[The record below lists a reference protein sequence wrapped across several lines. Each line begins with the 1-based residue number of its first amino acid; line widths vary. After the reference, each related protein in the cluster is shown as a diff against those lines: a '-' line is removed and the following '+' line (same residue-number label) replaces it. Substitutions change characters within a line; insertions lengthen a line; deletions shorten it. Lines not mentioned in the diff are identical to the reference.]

1 MLFSLAFGLFFI
13 PEGFGFKANR
23 NYGVPELSS
32 LSLHPSSIEPQLGP
46 QQAQL
51 CMGTEAL
58 KAQLLHLVAVVVCC
72 SQALSKW
79 METGTLP

>member
-1 MLFSLAFGLFFI
+1 
-13 PEGFGFKANR
+13 
-23 NYGVPELSS
+23 LSS